1 MIRGL
6 TVGLSLATMS
16 GMALAATSVF
26 ADNTDWTTVDS
37 FAAGTYFIT
46 GSGTV
51 SLATPIEL
59 SLGILSNFEVGPT
72 GAPVSSVTYPGY
84 AYFNPLGSDNDNGS
98 FGPLGA
104 GAKLGGLYGSFDKSS
119 FFLIGSSTVQS
130 IAAGATLY
138 ARVNDTYY
146 VNNTGAFSVSV
157 AAVPEPHEWAMMLA
171 GLGLVGWAVRRRRD
185 GQDNSRMAVS

>member
-1 MIRGL
+1 MLRHFA
-6 TVGLSLATMS
+6 VGLSLATMS
-16 GMALAATSVF
+16 GMAMAATSVF
-26 ADNTDWTTVDS
+26 ADNTDWTTIGS
-37 FAAGTYFIT
+37 FAAGTYAIT

-59 SLGILSNFEVGPT
+59 SPGVLSNFELGPT

-84 AYFNPLGSDNDNGS
+84 AYFNPLGSDNENGS

-119 FFLIGSSTVQS
+119 FFLIGTSTVQS
-130 IAAGATLY
+130 IGAGATLY

-146 VNNTGAFSVSV
+146 ANNTGAFSVSV

-171 GLGLVGWAVRRRRD
+171 GLGLVGWAARRRR
-185 GQDNSRMAVS
+185 GGEGNTPMAMG